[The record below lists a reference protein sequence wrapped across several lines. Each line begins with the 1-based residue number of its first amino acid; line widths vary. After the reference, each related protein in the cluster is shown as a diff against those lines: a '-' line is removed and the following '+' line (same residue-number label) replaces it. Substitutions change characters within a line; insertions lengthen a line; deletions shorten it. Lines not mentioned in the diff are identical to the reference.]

1 MSRIRPYLIALRP
14 WTLSGSLTPVLLGT
28 ALCYQL
34 HRHFS
39 VTLMLLCSVTILAV
53 HAAGN
58 LVNTYYDYKK
68 GVDSR
73 SESTEDRTL
82 VDGHLHSNQVVNL
95 AANLYGCGMVGFLIL
110 MFLSP
115 AQSELLAGLFF
126 GGLSS
131 SFLYTGGI
139 GLKYYVLG
147 DLLVMITFGP
157 LAVLFS
163 YVVQCGHVSWSPLI
177 LAFPLALNT
186 EALIHSKHARSI
198 GTHRK
203 TGIVSL
209 AVILGHQGSYLLFT
223 LLLFLPY
230 ITFVYW
236 MLRFS
241 FPLGL
246 PLLTL
251 PYAFALERKFRETK
265 GETSKG
271 LAQLNL
277 ILGLLMV
284 VGCILS
290 NNVP

>member
-1 MSRIRPYLIALRP
+1 MSNIRPYLIALRP
-14 WTLSGSLTPVLLGT
+14 WTLSASLTPVLLGT
-28 ALCYQL
+28 ALCYQV

-39 VTLMLLCSVTILAV
+39 VTLTLVCAVTVLAV

-82 VDGHLHSNQVVNL
+82 VDGHLNSNQVVSL
-95 AANLYGCGMVGFLIL
+95 AVNLYGCGTVGFLIL
-110 MFLSP
+110 MLLSP

-139 GLKYYVLG
+139 GLKYYVMG
-147 DLLVMITFGP
+147 DLLVIITFGP

-163 YVVQCGHVSWSPLI
+163 YMVQCGNVSWSPLV

-186 EALIHSKHARSI
+186 EALIHSKHVRNIAA
-198 GTHRK
+198 HQQ
-203 TGIVSL
+203 TGAESL
-209 AVILGHQGSYLLFT
+209 AVMLGHQGSYFLFT

-230 ITFVYW
+230 IIFVYW
-236 MLRFS
+236 MVQFS
-241 FPLGL
+241 VSLGL
-246 PLLTL
+246 PLVTL
-251 PYAFALERKFRETK
+251 PYAFSLERKFRESR
-265 GETSKG
+265 GQVSIG

-284 VGCILS
+284 LGCMLS
-290 NNVP
+290 TSVP